1 MPAEELPRILC
12 VDDDSNLLDG
22 LARTLRGHYKVETSV
37 SGVAALEHLKTV
49 EAYAIVV
56 SDQRMPQM
64 DGVTFLS
71 HIRAQ
76 APGTIR
82 VLLTGQADM
91 ESAIAAVNEGNI
103 FRFLTKPC
111 ATAVLLKAL
120 GACMEQHRLI
130 ASEKILLEQT
140 LRGSIKA
147 LIDILSLAN
156 PVAFGRATRV
166 RRSVE
171 QLMTHF
177 EINERWPVE
186 VAAMLSQIGCVT
198 LPPAT
203 LEKFYK
209 SQIMSAAEQEMI
221 ERMPAFIDKCLANIP
236 RIDPVREILRLYP
249 RSFGHRDDG
258 AGAPLNSGLP
268 WGARA
273 LKIALDLDSPE
284 SGENRATA
292 PFAILRGRS
301 GSYDSVILE
310 ALAHLRGDSQDIRM
324 VECQIRELAIGM
336 VFGEDLK
343 SPTGVLLV
351 ARGQEVTAGLLERLR
366 NFPADV
372 TNRQIVRMISPKVG
386 VGPVL
391 AGVSH

>member
-1 MPAEELPRILC
+1 MPPEELPRVLC

-22 LARTLRGHYKVETSV
+22 LARTLRGHYKVETAN
-37 SGVAALEHLKTV
+37 SGIIALERLKTV
-49 EAYAIVV
+49 EPYAVV
-56 SDQRMPQM
+56 ISDQRMPQM

-71 HIRAQ
+71 NIRAL

-111 ATAVLLKAL
+111 ATAALLKAL
-120 GACMEQHRLI
+120 GACMEQYRLI
-130 ASEKILLEQT
+130 LSEKILLEQT

-166 RRSVE
+166 RHSLE
-171 QLMTHF
+171 QLMARF
-177 EINERWPVE
+177 EIREKWPVE

-203 LEKFYK
+203 LEKLYK
-209 SQIMSAAEQEMI
+209 SQIMSAGEQEMV

-236 RIDPVREILRLYP
+236 RIEPVREILRLYP
-249 RSFGHRDDG
+249 RAFGDRGKD
-258 AGAPLNSGLP
+258 SGPSLSSELP

-273 LKIALDLDSPE
+273 LKIALDFDSLE
-284 SGENRATA
+284 SGDNRASA
-292 PFAILRGRS
+292 PFAVLRGRA
-301 GSYDSVILE
+301 GSYDPGILE
-310 ALAHLRGDSQDIRM
+310 AFAKLRGDSQDVRM
-324 VECQIRELAIGM
+324 VELQIRELAIGM

-343 SPTGVLLV
+343 SPSGMLLV

-366 NFPADV
+366 NFPAEV
-372 TNRQIVRMISPKVG
+372 ANRQLVRMISPKVG
-386 VGPVL
+386 VSPVL

>member
-1 MPAEELPRILC
+1 
-12 VDDDSNLLDG
+12 
-22 LARTLRGHYKVETSV
+22 
-37 SGVAALEHLKTV
+37 VAIESLKTV
-49 EAYAIVV
+49 EPYAIVV
-56 SDQRMPQM
+56 SDQRMPGM

-71 HIRAQ
+71 HIRAL

-130 ASEKILLEQT
+130 AAGKVLLEQT
-140 LRGSIKA
+140 LRGSIRA
-147 LIDILSLAN
+147 LLDILSLAN
-156 PVAFGRATRV
+156 PIAFGRATRV

-171 QLMTHF
+171 QLMAHF
-177 EINERWPVE
+177 GIRERWPVE
-186 VAAMLSQIGCVT
+186 VAAMLSPVGCVT

-203 LEKFYK
+203 LEKLFK
-209 SQIMSAAEQEMI
+209 SHAMTAAEQEMI
-221 ERMPAFIDKCLANIP
+221 DRMPSFVDKCLANIP
-236 RIDPVREILRLYP
+236 RIEPVREILRLYP
-249 RSFGHRDDG
+249 RPFGDSSNSSG
-258 AGAPLNSGLP
+258 ASADSELP

-273 LKIALDLDSPE
+273 LKLALDLDFLE
-284 SGENRATA
+284 SGENRADY
-292 PFAILRGRS
+292 PFAIMRGRAGCY
-301 GSYDSVILE
+301 GSVMLE
-310 ALAHLRGDSQDIRM
+310 ALAKLRGDAQGIQM
-324 VECQIRELAIGM
+324 VELQIRDLVIGM

-343 SPTGVLLV
+343 SASGVLLV

-372 TNRQIVRMISPKVG
+372 ADSQIVRMIPQKTAQT
-386 VGPVL
+386 PAL
-391 AGVSH
+391 AGATR

>member
-1 MPAEELPRILC
+1 MSHEALPRILC

-22 LARTLRGHYKVETSV
+22 LARTLRGHYKVETAT
-37 SGVAALEHLKTV
+37 SGIAALERLKTV
-49 EAYAIVV
+49 EPYAIVV

-71 HIRAQ
+71 HVRAL
-76 APGTIR
+76 ARGTIR

-91 ESAIAAVNEGNI
+91 ESAIAAVNEGHI

-111 ATAVLLKAL
+111 ATPVLLKAL
-120 GACMEQHRLI
+120 DACMEQYHLVL
-130 ASEKILLEQT
+130 SEKILLEQT

-166 RRSVE
+166 RHSLE

-177 EINERWPVE
+177 EIGERWPVE

-198 LPPAT
+198 LPSST
-203 LEKFYK
+203 LEKLYR
-209 SQIMSAAEQEMI
+209 SQIMSPAEQEMV

-236 RIDPVREILRLYP
+236 RIEPVREILRLYP
-249 RSFGHRDDG
+249 RSVGDRG
-258 AGAPLNSGLP
+258 NRSEASLNSELP

-273 LKIALDLDSPE
+273 LKIALDLDSLE
-284 SGENRATA
+284 SDENRVTA
-292 PFAILRGRS
+292 PFAVLRGRS
-301 GSYDSVILE
+301 GSYDPDILE
-310 ALAHLRGDSQDIRM
+310 ALAKLRGDSQDVRM
-324 VECQIRELAIGM
+324 VELQIRELRIGM

-343 SPTGVLLV
+343 SSSGMLLV

-372 TNRQIVRMISPKVG
+372 ANRSLVRMISPKVG